1 MTPLPVLGS
10 HELARTGGHMPCRA
24 DRRGRGSR
32 SARRAASSRRAGT
45 IERRTAS
52 QPSWR
57 AAAGKERPQV
67 SDDPVHFPQKT
78 ARRSAR
84 GALLPLDR
92 FNAFSDGVFA
102 IAITLLVLE
111 IAIPHAG
118 VRVLP
123 ALREQWPEFLGYYI
137 SFAFIGGIWIAHSG
151 VTKFMKQRGRGVVLA
166 EPAAAALRRPA
177 ALQHGAH
184 GHAPERGRP
193 QARGAVLR
201 RQPAARLAR
210 AQPAHPL
217 PRAGTVAARRRDR
230 RRHAA
235 AHHPAALDRLS
246 G

>member
-1 MTPLPVLGS
+1 M
-10 HELARTGGHMPCRA
+10 
-24 DRRGRGSR
+24 
-32 SARRAASSRRAGT
+32 
-45 IERRTAS
+45 
-52 QPSWR
+52 
-57 AAAGKERPQV
+57 
-67 SDDPVHFPQKT
+67 SDDQVRFPQKT
-78 ARRSAR
+78 ARRSTR

-118 VRVLP
+118 VPVLP

-151 VTKFMKQRGRGVVLA
+151 VTKFMKQRGPGVVLA

-184 GHAPERGRP
+184 GHAPGRGRP
-193 QARGAVLR
+193 QARGPVLR
-201 RQPAARLAR
+201 RRTCCSPRSCSACSSATSRGNRRCSSTRSLKAHCGASPGSAGPSLGLNVLAI
-210 AQPAHPL
+210 AVTL
-217 PRAGTVAARRRDR
+217 VAPKVAVGLYLVETTLLLIIPFLGLRRHRRRPN
-230 RRHAA
+230 A
-235 AHHPAALDRLS
+235 